1 MLKVNITEEVKKK
14 RDHSS
19 KEADGIVEAAQ
30 LLLEGDHQKEREILK
45 DIGLGHQIQEA
56 EKQSAVNLERKTF
69 ENEYGGETVMQ
80 ESEIKDLC
88 LKYDLRFL
96 NTKHYKGSVDL
107 GIGPKVK
114 RFVESNNISA
124 SASDFF
130 LLGPGKAFNLKERE
144 IRGRSKFAVDLDP
157 VLFYRVPD
165 NSQETMY
172 VMVHKWGNDFTIFRY
187 LRGLV
192 LENSSS
198 YIFSQLTI
206 GFAISLVLCNLLD
219 GDHTIGWGNIILSI
233 VLGAAYTL
241 TMMLIRCRRLSEG
254 DSWDEAFN
262 GELWN
267 STNQR

>member
-1 MLKVNITEEVKKK
+1 MLKVDIVEEVKKK
-14 RDHSS
+14 RDDSTKNAES
-19 KEADGIVEAAQ
+19 LVEVAQ
-30 LLLEGDHQKEREILK
+30 LLLEGDHQKEREVLK
-45 DIGLGHQIQEA
+45 DIGLGHQIQQA
-56 EKQSAVNLERKTF
+56 EKESAVNLERKTF
-69 ENEYGGETVMQ
+69 EKEYGEEVVMM
-80 ESEIKDLC
+80 ESEIRDLC

-96 NTKHYKGSVDL
+96 QASKYKGSVDL
-107 GIGPKVK
+107 SIGPKVK

-124 SASDFF
+124 SKSDFF

-144 IRGRSKFAVDLDP
+144 IVGRRKFSVQLDP

-192 LENSSS
+192 MENSAS

-206 GFAISLVLCNLLD
+206 GFAVALVLCNLLD
-219 GDHTIGWGNIILSI
+219 GDYTIGWGNIILSM

-241 TMMLIRCRRLSEG
+241 VMMLIRCRRLSSG
-254 DSWDEAFN
+254 DDWNKAFN
-262 GELWN
+262 IELWN